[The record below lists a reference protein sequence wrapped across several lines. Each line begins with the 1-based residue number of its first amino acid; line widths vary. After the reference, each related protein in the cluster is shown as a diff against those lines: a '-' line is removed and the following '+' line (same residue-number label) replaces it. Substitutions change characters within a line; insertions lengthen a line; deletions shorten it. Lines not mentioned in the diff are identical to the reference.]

1 MEIRITHKPML
12 VPVAGRGRV
21 PGAYVTVRLSRD
33 RTYSGFVVPPEG
45 RVDDWAGALAT
56 VALRYDLVDR
66 LAAVATSAAERARCH
81 TV

>member
-1 MEIRITHKPML
+1 MKVRITHKPML

-21 PGAYVTVRLSRD
+21 PGAYVTVRISRD
-33 RTYSGFVVPPEG
+33 HTYSGFIVPPKG
-45 RVDDWAGALAT
+45 RVDDWLRGLAT

-66 LAAVATSAAERARCH
+66 LAVIATSAAERAQCP